1 MLAAGVVSKRRSG
14 VALIALLLAM
24 IWVPVSSHDF
34 LDLVGWVHDHHQDDH
49 EHTTNHDFAHGCC
62 VAQDVA
68 VSLRAPTIFSC
79 GLIAELAARAL
90 ALVILIHLVSPFL
103 AHIPELEP
111 GWDRPWHF
119 RLRLALPSRA
129 P

>member
-1 MLAAGVVSKRRSG
+1 MFAARMVPKRRSG
-14 VALIALLLAM
+14 VALIALLLAV
-24 IWVPVSSHDF
+24 IWVPVTSHDF
-34 LDLVGWVHDHHQDDH
+34 LSLVGWVHDHHQNGH
-49 EHTTNHDFAHGCC
+49 EETTDHDFAHGCC
-62 VAQDVA
+62 MAQDAA
-68 VSLRAPTIFSC
+68 VSLKAPTIFSF
-79 GLIAELAARAL
+79 GLIAALAARAL